1 MLMMHLAHSAN
12 SVLHILMKDMKN
24 MTLAVKNPINQPTI
38 AVFDLISMMENV
50 KFVLLDSHS
59 KTIHA

>member
-1 MLMMHLAHSAN
+1 
-12 SVLHILMKDMKN
+12 MKDMKN
-24 MTLAVKNPINQPTI
+24 MTLAVKDPINQPTI
-38 AVFDLISMMENV
+38 AVFDLTSMENV

>member
-1 MLMMHLAHSAN
+1 MLMMHLVHSAN

-38 AVFDLISMMENV
+38 AVFDSISMENV
-50 KFVLLDSHS
+50 KYVLLDSHS

>member
-1 MLMMHLAHSAN
+1 MLMMHLVHSAN

-24 MTLAVKNPINQPTI
+24 MTLAVKNPINQPMI
-38 AVFDLISMMENV
+38 AVFDLTSMENV

>member
-24 MTLAVKNPINQPTI
+24 MTLAVKDPINQPTI
-38 AVFDLISMMENV
+38 AVFDLTSMENV